1 MNLKLYQEG
10 WGCQSKKFETT
21 ALEKKKSTNIE
32 KSCRRI
38 IINYSRKKNENK
50 GSACNRTRTLS
61 TIKNANNKLGTHKK
75 ISEKNMQITDKLF
88 FFKCQTNRQCITS
101 K

>member
-32 KSCRRI
+32 
-38 IINYSRKKNENK
+38 NHVAE
-50 GSACNRTRTLS
+50 
-61 TIKNANNKLGTHKK
+61 
-75 ISEKNMQITDKLF
+75 
-88 FFKCQTNRQCITS
+88 
-101 K
+101 